1 MNLKETL
8 QLAWNNRAQ
17 IADGLY
23 NKFIEHR
30 EDIDKEAERRKA
42 ICESNVCGHYDP
54 IGKPETSAIPGKP
67 ACDICHCN
75 IAIKSYAMSVNCA
88 LEQIQKEPLWY
99 AILTKEQEDELNEI
113 KYRKQFEKK

>member
-67 ACDICHCN
+67 ACDICFCN
-75 IAIKSYAMSVNCA
+75 IDVKVHCTFCWCA
-88 LEQIQKEPLWY
+88 LKDIQQPPLWEELLTQEQHN
-99 AILTKEQEDELNEI
+99 AIAQKVYES
-113 KYRKQFEKK
+113 QFNK